1 MNFDW
6 NWVIDWT
13 FVNPFADFFG
23 NPEINVGLKLL
34 EVVFII
40 MGLIC
45 IYAAI
50 KNLKDKE
57 NAASVGTAVFW
68 GALGLVL
75 AVGRYM
81 PPFINGVLIFIMAI
95 PAVLRKV
102 KIGKTNAP
110 TSEETKAQSDKIGMK
125 IFLPAFSMGI
135 FAILFALLFSP
146 ESALPTLSQA
156 ALIGVSVGV
165 IVAIIILMV
174 YDRKN
179 KADTFMKDSER
190 FLSMIGPLC
199 MLPMLLASL
208 GAIFTAAGVGNVI
221 AHFVGGIIPEGN
233 VPIGIIVYAL
243 GMVIFTMIMGN
254 AFAAITVM
262 TVGIGFPFVLA
273 YGANPV
279 IIGMLAL
286 TSGYCGTLMTPMAA
300 NFNIVPVAM
309 LDMKSNYGVIK
320 QQFYIAL
327 PVLLFQI
334 VFMILF
340 YNMGWFGHA
349 V

>member
-6 NWVIDWT
+6 NWEIDWT
-13 FVNPFADFFG
+13 FVNPFAGFFG
-23 NPEINVGLKLL
+23 DPEINLGMKLL
-34 EVVFII
+34 EIVFII

-45 IYAAI
+45 IYSSI
-50 KNLKDKE
+50 KNCKDKE
-57 NAASVGTAVFW
+57 NPSPLGTAIFW
-68 GALGLVL
+68 GTLGVVL
-75 AVGRYM
+75 AIGRYL
-81 PPFINGVLIFIMAI
+81 PPFITGVLIFIMAV
-95 PAVLRKV
+95 PAVFRKV

-110 TSEETKAQSDKIGMK
+110 TSESTKTQSDKIGMK
-125 IFLPAFSMGI
+125 IFIPAFSMGI
-135 FAILFALLFSP
+135 FAILFALLFSA

-165 IVAIIILMV
+165 IVAIIILMA
-174 YDRKN
+174 YDRNN
-179 KADTFMKDSER
+179 KPDIFMKDSER

-221 AHFVGGIIPEGN
+221 AHYVGAIIPEGN
-233 VPIGIIVYAL
+233 IVVGIIVYCIGMAL
-243 GMVIFTMIMGN
+243 FTMIMGN

-320 QQFYIAL
+320 QQFYIAI

-334 VFMILF
+334 CFMILF
-340 YNMGWFGHA
+340 HGMGWFGH
-349 V
+349 

>member
-6 NWVIDWT
+6 NWVINWEW
-13 FVNPFADFFG
+13 VSPFAWFG
-23 NPEINVGLKLL
+23 NPDINLGLKLL
-34 EVVFII
+34 EIVFII

-45 IYAAI
+45 IYAAV
-50 KNLKDKE
+50 KNAKDKE
-57 NAASVGTAVFW
+57 NAASIGTAVFW
-68 GALGLVL
+68 GALGIVL
-75 AVGRYM
+75 ATGRYL
-81 PPFINGVLIFIMAI
+81 PPLINGLLIFTMAV
-95 PAVLRKV
+95 PAVFRKV

-110 TSEETKAQSDKIGMK
+110 SSEQTKKQSDKIGMK

-135 FAILFALLFSP
+135 FAILFALLFSN

-156 ALIGVSVGV
+156 ALVGVSVGV
-165 IVAIIILMV
+165 IVAIVMLIV

-179 KADTFMKDSER
+179 TPDIFMKDSER

-208 GAIFTAAGVGNVI
+208 GAIFTAAGVGDVI
-221 AHFVGGIIPEGN
+221 ATMVGGIIPYGN
-233 VPIGIIVYAL
+233 VPVGIIVYAL

-273 YGANPV
+273 HGANPV
-279 IIGMLAL
+279 VIGMLAL

-320 QQFYIAL
+320 QQIYIAL

-340 YNMGWFGHA
+340 YNAGWFGHA
-349 V
+349 

>member
-1 MNFDW
+1 MFDW
-6 NWVIDWT
+6 NWVVNWT
-13 FVNPFADFFG
+13 WVNPFTGFFG
-23 NPEINVGLKLL
+23 DSEINIGLKLL
-34 EVVFII
+34 EIVFII

-45 IYAAI
+45 IYACV
-50 KNLKDKE
+50 KNVKDKE
-57 NAASVGTAVFW
+57 NPAAIGTAIFW
-68 GALGLVL
+68 GSLGLVL
-75 AVGRYM
+75 AIGRYL
-81 PPFINGVLIFIMAI
+81 PPLITGILIFIMAI
-95 PAVLRKV
+95 PAVFRKV

-110 TSEETKAQSDKIGMK
+110 TAEETKAQSDKIGFK

-135 FAILFALLFSP
+135 FAILFALLFSA

-174 YDRKN
+174 YDKSN
-179 KADTFMKDSER
+179 KPGIFMKDSER

-208 GAIFTAAGVGNVI
+208 GAIFTAAGVGDVI
-221 AHFVGGIIPEGN
+221 AYFVGGIIPEGN
-233 VPIGIIVYAL
+233 VVVGIIIYAI
-243 GMVIFTMIMGN
+243 GMALFTMIMGN

-334 VFMILF
+334 IFMIVF
-340 YNMGWFGHA
+340 HNMGWFGH
-349 V
+349 